1 MVEAERPPFATIDQ
15 EVSIRRADY
24 WLVEDVGSSPGA
36 WAIITVSIR
45 RADYWLVEGRNA
57 GHVIHDRLTV
67 SIRRADYW
75 LVEAHGWCAFDH
87 LLAVSIR
94 RADYWL
100 VEARSAGMPAPCRSG
115 FNPPG
120 GLLVG

>member
-45 RADYWLVEGRNA
+45 RAVYWLVEGRPAYRRNLLLLVSIRRADYWLVEGRNA

-75 LVEAHGWCAFDH
+75 LVEAQ
-87 LLAVSIR
+87 
-94 RADYWL
+94 
-100 VEARSAGMPAPCRSG
+100 
-115 FNPPG
+115 
-120 GLLVG
+120 